1 MRSIVLSFCLLLPLF
16 ANARLGLF
24 EKGFVEIRPNDKLYV
39 EQRKAQ
45 PGKPTIFCLNG
56 LTWST
61 RDWEVL
67 VKALDKIE
75 PGLGV
80 VLYDMKG
87 MGRTLL
93 RTGMVR
99 EPITL
104 EEQMQDLEDLQK
116 TLHVQGP
123 TVVIGLSYGGG
134 LALMNYAKNPNAFD
148 KVIAISPFIAS
159 ITDQDAIIR
168 NSILWTRITFPM
180 NTASDDELYDY
191 FLRKLIYSTYPLV
204 EPVVLENQYKLEAI
218 FRMVQG
224 ARKFVAKQLS
234 PQMRKG
240 RLHVVGSI
248 DDPYVKDQELRDFWQ
263 SLNGRGES
271 YLRLTDTGHKSIT
284 ERPELI
290 AGWLKEI
297 LNNNPELSKGQ
308 EFIGDAVKGEAQS
321 DNGTTIP
328 LRKAGFC
335 ESIFRK
341 VYGPF

>member
-1 MRSIVLSFCLLLPLF
+1 MRSIVLALCLLCPLF
-16 ANARLGLF
+16 ANARAGSF
-24 EKGFVEIRPNDKLYV
+24 EKGFVEIRPGEKLYV

-45 PGKPTIFCLNG
+45 PGKSTIFCLNG

-61 RDWEVL
+61 RDWDAL
-67 VKALDKIE
+67 VQALDKIE
-75 PGLGV
+75 PGFGF

-87 MGRTLL
+87 MGRTLVSAGGVKA
-93 RTGMVR
+93 T
-99 EPITL
+99 ITL
-104 EEQMQDLEDLQK
+104 EEQTRDLEDLQK
-116 TLHVQGP
+116 ILNVRGP
-123 TVVIGLSYGGG
+123 TAAVGLSYGGG

-148 KVIAISPFIAS
+148 KVIAISPFIAR
-159 ITDQDAIIR
+159 ITDQDTIIR
-168 NSILWTRITFPM
+168 NSILWTRMTFPM
-180 NTASDDELYDY
+180 NPASDDELYDY
-191 FLRKLIYSTYPLV
+191 FLRQLIFSTYPIV
-204 EPVVLENQYKLEAI
+204 EPVVLENQYKLEAV

-234 PQMRKG
+234 PQMRRG

-248 DDPYVKDQELRDFWQ
+248 DDPYVKDEELRDFWR
-263 SLNGRGES
+263 SLEGRGES

-308 EFIGDAVKGEAQS
+308 EFVGDAVKGEAR
-321 DNGTTIP
+321 GEGGVTIP

-335 ESIFRK
+335 ESILRK
-341 VYGPF
+341 VFGPF